1 MQNVARVK
9 AKDMVDSNYFSHTSP
24 IYGSPFDM
32 LKNYGISYKTAG
44 ENIAGNSSNSGA
56 VNAWMNSETH
66 RGNIL
71 EESYEYLATGYAAGG
86 AYGTNYCQ
94 NFLGDW

>member
-1 MQNVARVK
+1 MRRRGWIIVLPVK
-9 AKDMVDSNYFSHTSP
+9 ILREDRAERPQV
-24 IYGSPFDM
+24 
-32 LKNYGISYKTAG
+32 
-44 ENIAGNSSNSGA
+44 

-94 NFLGDW
+94 NFLGDWINNKKRKGGIPGGIPF

>member
-1 MQNVARVK
+1 M
-9 AKDMVDSNYFSHTSP
+9 AKIVFHFEEAGLDYC
-24 IYGSPFDM
+24 
-32 LKNYGISYKTAG
+32 TAG
-44 ENIAGNSSNSGA
+44 ENIAGGQSGA
-56 VNAWMNSETH
+56 PQVVNAWMNSETH